1 MTVVVALALSTV
13 LAARGGQAKTHGKE
27 SVRIYVVAAEV
38 PGGSPP
44 GDALQGRLAAVREL
58 REALR
63 RKAGLRVVDD
73 RAQAD
78 VTVEVTDRE
87 QQSAGEGGFGGVKLT
102 PFVNTIIRVRVTFG
116 EHQKRIEG
124 DGARHRIARG
134 EGCCGRLAE
143 VDRAQSRGPALLTGL
158 QPLRR
163 DLHLPDYQLTR
174 LPTYP
179 ITNLPNYQITNFRY
193 GFRPSGSVS
202 LFTFS
207 GAASC
212 AVPMFQGGIGALP
225 GG

>member
-1 MTVVVALALSTV
+1 MTVVVALVLSTV

-116 EHQKRIEG
+116 EHQSELKEMGPGTGSRAAKDAADGLLKWIERNRADRPPPS
-124 DGARHRIARG
+124 DG
-134 EGCCGRLAE
+134 LA
-143 VDRAQSRGPALLTGL
+143 VGGAKAFVPPA
-158 QPLRR
+158 
-163 DLHLPDYQLTR
+163 
-174 LPTYP
+174 
-179 ITNLPNYQITNFRY
+179 
-193 GFRPSGSVS
+193 
-202 LFTFS
+202 
-207 GAASC
+207 A
-212 AVPMFQGGIGALP
+212 
-225 GG
+225 